1 MGLRRGGAE
10 PRRRRPLA
18 LVGAALLTLAPGC
31 MWFTTKD
38 EGQELKEAIA
48 QLRKQMDTRDAE
60 LTRATTEA
68 KAQVSKLRDVLEQ
81 ATNLVTRNSADLG
94 LQVQKAAADLAT
106 LVGKVEEIA
115 HSLDSLGKQFGEY
128 RAQTD
133 VKLEGLVTKTA
144 GAQNPPAPEGKD
156 QLFDEAYKRYQ
167 ASQFEEARRL
177 FRTFIT
183 RFSRD
188 DRADNAQYW
197 IGQSYFEERKFAAA
211 IAEFK
216 KVSDNFPG
224 SDALDGAMYGMA
236 LAFAELK
243 YCTEGEAYL
252 QDLMKRFPRSPLIEK
267 AGKKIKEIRKNKR
280 NKKLCMT

>member
-1 MGLRRGGAE
+1 VLAAVLLGA
-10 PRRRRPLA
+10 
-18 LVGAALLTLAPGC
+18 APGC

-38 EGQELKEAIA
+38 EGQQLKDAIA
-48 QLRKQMDTRDAE
+48 QLKAGVERRDAE
-60 LTRATTEA
+60 LMRATADA
-68 KAQVSKLRDVLEQ
+68 KEQVAKLRTVLEQ

-94 LQVQKAAADLAT
+94 LQVQKMQADLAA
-106 LVGKVEEIA
+106 LIGKTEEIG
-115 HSLDSLGKQFGEY
+115 HNLESVTKQFSEY

-177 FRTFIT
+177 FRTFTT
-183 RFSRD
+183 RFGRD

-216 KVSDNFPG
+216 KVIDNFPH
-224 SDALDGAMYGMA
+224 SDAADGAMYGMA
-236 LAFAELK
+236 LAFVELK

-252 QDLMKRFPRSPLIEK
+252 QDLTKRFPRSPLVDK
-267 AGKKIKEIRKNKR
+267 ANKKVKEIRKIKR